1 MLTVTA
7 QAKQELK
14 NIIEQRKLGTGRC
27 LRLAIPPAWTG
38 PGDFG
43 IVIDDEKSDDMTV
56 TLRGVK
62 VLLLNQ
68 QLAPQMSTSVLNYKE
83 TPQGMGFTLDVY

>member
-7 QAKQELK
+7 PAKRELK
-14 NIIEQRKLGTGRC
+14 NILDQRKLGHGRC
-27 LRLAIPPAWTG
+27 LRLAIPPAWSG

-43 IVIDDEKSDDMTV
+43 IVIDDEKSDDLTV
-56 TLRGVK
+56 TLRGAK
-62 VLLLNQ
+62 ILLLSQ
-68 QLAPQMSTSVLNYKE
+68 QLAPQMSTSVLDYKE

>member
-1 MLTVTA
+1 MLTVTGT
-7 QAKQELK
+7 AKRELK
-14 NIIEQRKLGTGRC
+14 KIVEQRKLDAGRC
-27 LRLAIPPAWTG
+27 LRLAIPPAWPG

-43 IVIDDEKSDDMTV
+43 IVIDDEKSDDLTV

-62 VLLLNQ
+62 ILLLSQ
-68 QLAPQMSTSVLNYKE
+68 ELAPQMSTSVLDYKD

>member
-7 QAKQELK
+7 HAKRELK
-14 NIIEQRKLGTGRC
+14 NILEQRNLGPGRC
-27 LRLAIPPAWTG
+27 LRLAIPPAWPG

-43 IVIDDEKSDDMTV
+43 IVIDDEKSDDLTV
-56 TLRGVK
+56 TLRGTK
-62 VLLLNQ
+62 ILLLSQ
-68 QLAPQMSTSVLNYKE
+68 QLVPQMSTSVLDYKE

>member
-7 QAKQELK
+7 QAKKELK
-14 NIIEQRKLGTGRC
+14 NILDQRKLEPGRC

-43 IVIDDEKSDDMTV
+43 IVIDNEKSDDLTV
-56 TLRGVK
+56 TLRGTK
-62 VLLLNQ
+62 ILLLDH
-68 QLAPQMSTSVLNYKE
+68 QLVPQMSTSVLDYKK

>member
-1 MLTVTA
+1 MLTVTGI
-7 QAKQELK
+7 AKRELK
-14 NIIEQRKLGTGRC
+14 KIVEQRKLDAGRC
-27 LRLAIPPAWTG
+27 LRLAIPPAWPG

-43 IVIDDEKSDDMTV
+43 IVIDDEKSDDLTV

-62 VLLLNQ
+62 ILLLSQ
-68 QLAPQMSTSVLNYKE
+68 ELAPQMSTSVLDYKE